1 MRKGLNLMMILGA
14 VMMIASCNKTKSY
27 TDMLKAEQKAIDRLI
42 DEEGLEILSEYPA
55 DGVFKDNQFYILD
68 NGVYLNVIDSGN
80 GNRYTNG
87 TVVQSRFRVK
97 FFMSDTIEINNLTYD
112 LYGGPAAFTATFS
125 DYYSTVV
132 QAASGNAVPTSFI
145 SEGLASG
152 LEYVGDSSY
161 VKLIV
166 PFKVSGS
173 DFMSQGEPLYYT
185 KVRYIFQK

>member
-1 MRKGLNLMMILGA
+1 
-14 VMMIASCNKTKSY
+14 MMIASCNKTKSY

-55 DGVFKDNQFYILD
+55 DGVFKENQFYKLD

-97 FFMSDTIEINNLTYD
+97 FFMSDTIEIDNLTQD
-112 LYGGPAAFTATFS
+112 LYGGPAAFSATFS
-125 DYYSTVV
+125 DYYRTSVEIK
-132 QAASGNAVPTSFI
+132 SGNAVPTSFI

-166 PFKVSGS
+166 PFKVSGG
-173 DFMSQGEPLYYT
+173 DFVTQGEPLYYT
-185 KVRYIFQK
+185 KVRYIYQK

>member
-55 DGVFKDNQFYILD
+55 DGVFKENQFYILD

-87 TVVQSRFRVK
+87 KIVHARFKVK
-97 FFMSDTIEINNLTYD
+97 FFMSDTLEFNNLNED
-112 LYGGPAAFTATFS
+112 IYGGPAAFTATFS

-132 QAASGNAVPTSFI
+132 KVASGNASPTYWI

-166 PFKVSGS
+166 PFKVSSS

-185 KVRYIFQK
+185 KVKYIFQK

>member
-55 DGVFKDNQFYILD
+55 DGVFKENQFYKLD

-97 FFMSDTIEINNLTYD
+97 FFMSDTIEIDNLTQD
-112 LYGGPAAFTATFS
+112 LYGGPAALSATFS
-125 DYYSTVV
+125 DYYRTSVEIK
-132 QAASGNAVPTSFI
+132 SGNAVPTSFI

-166 PFKVSGS
+166 PFKVSGG
-173 DFMSQGEPLYYT
+173 DFVTQGEPLYYT
-185 KVRYIFQK
+185 KVRYIYQK

>member
-42 DEEGLEILSEYPA
+42 DEEGIEILSEYPA
-55 DGVFKDNQFYILD
+55 DGVFKENQFYILD

-87 TVVQSRFRVK
+87 TVVQSRFIVR
-97 FFMSDTIEINNLTYD
+97 FFMSDTVEYNNLNND
-112 LYGGPAAFTATFS
+112 LFYGPAAFTATFS

-132 QAASGNAVPTSFI
+132 QVASGNAVPTSFI

-166 PFKVSGS
+166 PFKVSGG
-173 DFMSQGEPLYYT
+173 DFVSQGEPLYYT
-185 KVRYIFQK
+185 KVRYVFQK